1 MIVADANL
9 LTALLLGP
17 DAGVAERVFERDP
30 AWAAPTLWRS
40 EFRSVL
46 FGYIRRRG
54 LTPANAM
61 LLHERAE
68 QLLASREFTI
78 AADAVLRLAGECPCS
93 AYDCEY
99 VVLARTLRVPLV
111 TWDRQ
116 LLRAFPALAR
126 TPEAFAE

>member
-17 DAGVAERVFERDP
+17 DSGVAERVFERDP

-54 LTPANAM
+54 LTSANAM

-78 AADAVLRLAGECPCS
+78 AADAVIRLADECPCS
-93 AYDCEY
+93 AYDGEY
-99 VVLARTLRVPLV
+99 VVLARALRVPLV

-116 LLRAFPALAR
+116 LLRAFPALAT
-126 TPEAFAE
+126 TPEAFAR

>member
-1 MIVADANL
+1 MIVADTNL
-9 LTALLLGP
+9 IAALLLGP
-17 DAGVAERVFERDP
+17 DAAVAERVFERDP
-30 AWAAPTLWRS
+30 AWAAPVLWRS

-54 LTPANAM
+54 LTPANAI

-68 QLLASREFTI
+68 QLLASHEFTVG
-78 AADAVLRLAGECPCS
+78 ADAVLRLAEACPCS

-99 VVLARTLRVPLV
+99 AALARELRVPLV

-116 LLRAFPALAR
+116 LLRALPALAV
-126 TPEAFAE
+126 TPEAFAR